1 MALGGLLVAAGPA
14 AADEP
19 LASGAPEVAD
29 QEAGPSLEAQRLLAQ
44 GRVLESRRR
53 WDEAEEHYLK
63 MEKARITPIEAHL
76 GRARVKAA
84 IGDHEQARLF
94 YRDITRADPRN
105 VEARIGSVREAHAV
119 GLDRQ
124 AVPQVDTLV
133 LDYPQSAEALALQ
146 KEIHLAQRPRL
157 DITPSYQDDNAG
169 NSLAALGLAGSFMV
183 EPQTAVRIA
192 LTGHETESESAPGF
206 AGPGEPSLDTTTLV
220 AGVASHLV
228 KPLSF
233 EARAGAARQDD
244 LSGDDRTVVMG
255 DALLRWDARPTLTLV
270 GTTERRPLLDS
281 AALVDWG
288 IRLDTAALDVA
299 WRFHSAWKLDG
310 YGELGRYSDG
320 NAREGI
326 RAKIE
331 WRTPWPRPVLGLAV
345 SARVMRH
352 NDDRDYGYLDPIRYD
367 QQAFHLR
374 LSDEES
380 GGRFTWKVEGTA
392 GRQAYDENEAIRAP
406 VAEPDADLHGAFGS
420 LAWRIRDRF
429 RLEAWHL
436 RTNDALETAPGFP
449 VRRSGLALRVT
460 L

>member
-19 LASGAPEVAD
+19 LASGTPEVAD

-374 LSDEES
+374 LSDEEH

-392 GRQAYDENEAIRAP
+392 GRQSYDENEAIRAP